1 MYFKFFHIFF
11 GMASLYFF
19 EIFLVFEKIKSI
31 TLEAQEGAGAKMDI
45 KCKRRLNLYV

>member
-11 GMASLYFF
+11 CMASLYFF

-31 TLEAQEGAGAKMDI
+31 TLEAQEEQVRKWL
-45 KCKRRLNLYV
+45 LNVKED